1 MAECSGQPGALYV
14 PTRLVPALLLAGWLL
29 GIQIL
34 WTLGAILMVAGAI
47 LWIGPSGRAV
57 GGRTHSW

>member
-1 MAECSGQPGALYV
+1 M

-34 WTLGAILMVAGAI
+34 RTLGAILMVAGAI
-47 LWIGPSGRAV
+47 LWTWRLGSSGRPRSLLATEV
-57 GGRTHSW
+57 L